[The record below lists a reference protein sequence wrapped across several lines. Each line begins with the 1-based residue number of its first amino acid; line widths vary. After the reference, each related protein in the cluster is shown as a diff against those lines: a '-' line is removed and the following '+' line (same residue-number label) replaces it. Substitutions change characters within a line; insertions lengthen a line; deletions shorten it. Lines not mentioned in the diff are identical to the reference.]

1 MYSMVLEVCDRIVFH
16 YCNSDKNYNL
26 YFRCDGERDCADGT
40 DEYQCSTRYCRGG
53 AFQCENRNCTPSAT
67 ICNGVD
73 DCGDGSDEKNC
84 ELPCPSIEFKCRS
97 NGRCILDSWKCDG
110 EPDCKDAS
118 DEDPAM
124 CRKFLCLFICNINS
138 IVNILYLIY

>member
-1 MYSMVLEVCDRIVFH
+1 MVLEVRLNRNISSLYNHCVESRDH
-16 YCNSDKNYNL
+16 YFYKSR
-26 YFRCDGERDCADGT
+26 FRCDGERDCADGT
-40 DEYQCSTRYCRGG
+40 DEIQSQCPTRYCRGG
-53 AFQCENRNCTPSAT
+53 AFQCANRNCTPSAT
-67 ICNGVD
+67 ICDGVD

-110 EPDCKDAS
+110 EPDCKDGS

-124 CRKFLCLFICNINS
+124 CRKYF
-138 IVNILYLIY
+138 